1 MFFGKVL
8 LFSEKG
14 QRTTPPPK
22 KKLRTITSG
31 RKAWLWAQI
40 VPWSISPG
48 SKLAMYSSSPKF
60 MQEKF
65 VFLLWQ
71 LLTFRTHQ
79 SNYYF
84 GKKNV
89 SECCLHGSSLH
100 AFPARPLLSRPLLSR
115 ITHALT
121 YRVQM
126 GIKCSL
132 TQIQGISFLAEL
144 CDYIHFIWGE
154 ISLSYAEPVKTI
166 YWGGVRIKMSPEIT
180 KKSCGF
186 LPCIRK
192 VRSQT
197 YIYQHKGQG
206 KRA

>member
-1 MFFGKVL
+1 MCFLVKICCFLTKVKEL
-8 LFSEKG
+8 P
-14 QRTTPPPK
+14 TPP

-31 RKAWLWAQI
+31 RKAWLCAQI
-40 VPWSISPG
+40 VLWSISPG
-48 SKLAMYSSSPKF
+48 SKF

-84 GKKNV
+84 GKKMFQNAAYMV
-89 SECCLHGSSLH
+89 YHPMLSSPVLSH
-100 AFPARPLLSRPLLSR
+100 SHPLLSH
-115 ITHALT
+115 ITHVLN

-154 ISLSYAEPVKTI
+154 ITLSYAEPVKTI
-166 YWGGVRIKMSPEIT
+166 YWGGVGIKMSPEIM
-180 KKSCGF
+180 KKSSCGF
-186 LPCIRK
+186 LPFIRK

-197 YIYQHKGQG
+197 CI
-206 KRA
+206 

>member
-1 MFFGKVL
+1 MFFGKDL
-8 LFSEKG
+8 LFSDKG
-14 QRTTPPPK
+14 QRTTHPP

-31 RKAWLWAQI
+31 RKAWLCAQI

-48 SKLAMYSSSPKF
+48 SKF

-84 GKKNV
+84 GKKMFQNAAYMV
-89 SECCLHGSSLH
+89 YHPMLSLPVLSH
-100 AFPARPLLSRPLLSR
+100 SHPLLSH
-115 ITHALT
+115 ITHMLN

-166 YWGGVRIKMSPEIT
+166 YWGGVGIKMSPEIM
-180 KKSCGF
+180 KKSLCGF

-197 YIYQHKGQG
+197 CIYQHKGQG